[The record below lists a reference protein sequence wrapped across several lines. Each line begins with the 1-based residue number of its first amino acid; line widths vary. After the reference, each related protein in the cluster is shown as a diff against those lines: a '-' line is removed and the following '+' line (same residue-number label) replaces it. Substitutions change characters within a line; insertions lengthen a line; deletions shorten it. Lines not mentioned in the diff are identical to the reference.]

1 MWIDFQK
8 FDSHFLLA
16 VETESF
22 CCFLVVKFDELRP
35 ESSWNWKMGP
45 KRVITTTSRVVGK
58 KSSWLPQWWWWF
70 SFTFP
75 QFSPIWWRYFCSL
88 QKVSKRCKSANLH
101 KLCWDTILLGNNKVK
116 LWSQGI
122 HTLLLKRVEYTGYRN
137 PPHKCLT
144 YSVCFSPWKLPENWK
159 DPIGYVEFHFG
170 HWMVGWWWNVG
181 AVLIWKLKR
190 VIN

>member
-16 VETESF
+16 VETESL

-58 KSSWLPQWWWWF
+58 KSSWLPQWWWF

-88 QKVSKRCKSANLH
+88 QKVSKRCKSANLSCVGIPF
-101 KLCWDTILLGNNKVK
+101 CWETTGWSCGVRGYIPFSWNELSIPGTGILHTNALHTVFVFLLGSCQN
-116 LWSQGI
+116 L
-122 HTLLLKRVEYTGYRN
+122 
-137 PPHKCLT
+137 
-144 YSVCFSPWKLPENWK
+144 NWK